1 VPPPRHRKP
10 TFASSLTPKAERKP
24 RITPESDR
32 DQRPVWLVERMD
44 FDGPWCWKKMDV
56 EALHRVHERLSA
68 FERMTFREIE
78 GRQNHRIPVER
89 LGKEARDRLIEI
101 GIDEYDEVL
110 SLRVTKAE
118 RVWGLKAPN
127 GIYLL
132 WWDPAHSV
140 YPMNVADN

>member
-1 VPPPRHRKP
+1 MPPRHRKP
-10 TFASSLTPKAERKP
+10 TFANSLTPKVERKP

-32 DQRPVWLVERMD
+32 DQRPVWLVERID

-78 GRQNHRIPVER
+78 GKQNHQIPVER
-89 LGKEARDRLIEI
+89 LGKEARDRLMEI

-132 WWDPAHSV
+132 WWDPTHSV
-140 YPMNVADN
+140 YPMNVTDN

>member
-1 VPPPRHRKP
+1 VGGGRHRKP
-10 TFASSLTPKAERKP
+10 TFADSLAPTAERKP
-24 RITPESDR
+24 RVAPQSDR
-32 DQRPVWLVERMD
+32 DESPVWLLRRMD

-56 EALHRVHERLSA
+56 ETLHRVHERLSA
-68 FERMTFREIE
+68 FERMTFKEIE
-78 GRQNHRIPVER
+78 GRKNHRIPVER
-89 LGKEARDRLIEI
+89 LGSTAQQRLVEL

-127 GIYLL
+127 GIFLL

-140 YPMNVADN
+140 YPMNLADN

>member
-1 VPPPRHRKP
+1 MSPRHRKP
-10 TFASSLTPKAERKP
+10 TVANSLTPKAERKP

-32 DQRPVWLVERMD
+32 DQRPVWLVERID

-78 GRQNHRIPVER
+78 GKQNHQIPVER
-89 LGKEARDRLIEI
+89 LGKEARDPLIEI

-118 RVWGLKAPN
+118 RVWGLKALN

-132 WWDPAHSV
+132 WWDPMHSV
-140 YPMNVADN
+140 YPMNITDN